1 MHRSGPTALVALSTL
16 SRCLSTPESFYVL
29 GAGASVPHVPTTDQL
44 SERILGFFLKHG
56 VFQTKPIARDVVA
69 SRVIRDPEYWK
80 DPLKWELIQSLPPNY
95 AIGKLPELLTT
106 QASMVSANYDVFAL
120 AAKPSTIFNMN
131 VDRLATRSC
140 RGHRVFEPHG
150 RSLSP
155 EMFERIGWGAY
166 TKAILDFPELSP
178 PTIPGLVLPGPEPAE
193 ILTRAEYRAAARLL
207 PMSMLAPRSQGLR
220 CSESTT
226 RLPVASSKAPDS
238 GSSSTRD
245 LARAIETSE
254 QYGCG
259 RFQGLRRLPQ
269 SGPARTARSAIRK
282 PLRTRR
288 SWPKARIPV
297 ASRCSPLVPSV
308 LRLWDASPRHS
319 WWPNWCATKPKVRF
333 MGT

>member
-207 PMSMLAPRSQGLR
+207 PMSKHFSIIGYSFGAMDDRHTYAFLTSRIPRAHQAVIVVSLDPYEMMYRLADEL
-220 CSESTT
+220 
-226 RLPVASSKAPDS
+226 K
-238 GSSSTRD
+238 SSSVVAIPASWQH
-245 LARAIETSE
+245 LARAILAPGDCRKFHPTPHDTFCASCVWYQYET
-254 QYGCG
+254 
-259 RFQGLRRLPQ
+259 LL
-269 SGPARTARSAIRK
+269 
-282 PLRTRR
+282 
-288 SWPKARIPV
+288 
-297 ASRCSPLVPSV
+297 
-308 LRLWDASPRHS
+308 DAGS
-319 WWPNWCATKPKVRF
+319 NF
-333 MGT
+333 